1 MVAARDVAAQ
11 INAALNTA
19 TKAQDSPTSQNY
31 EALNLDI
38 QNLDSLAR
46 EAFQAKLD
54 ELFWPVLAKLEAGES
69 LTAAEHEMLEM
80 MVVGEAEYYVKAEND
95 VENWKRELER
105 LVEEIENLQTAG
117 LDDVD
122 TLLKVQAR
130 CREAIRVIPD
140 LAFYFRE
147 QERVKRFQEATTGT
161 LDKDSSRLLANLIK
175 EMMSSSKM

>member
-1 MVAARDVAAQ
+1 M
-11 INAALNTA
+11 IPALREFFYFVDKVQFFAPRQHLPFGCA
-19 TKAQDSPTSQNY
+19 T
-31 EALNLDI
+31 I
-38 QNLDSLAR
+38 R
-46 EAFQAKLD
+46 
-54 ELFWPVLAKLEAGES
+54 
-69 LTAAEHEMLEM
+69 
-80 MVVGEAEYYVKAEND
+80 
-95 VENWKRELER
+95 LER
-105 LVEEIENLQTAG
+105 LVEEIENLQTTG

-147 QERVKRFQEATTGT
+147 QERAKRFQEATTGT